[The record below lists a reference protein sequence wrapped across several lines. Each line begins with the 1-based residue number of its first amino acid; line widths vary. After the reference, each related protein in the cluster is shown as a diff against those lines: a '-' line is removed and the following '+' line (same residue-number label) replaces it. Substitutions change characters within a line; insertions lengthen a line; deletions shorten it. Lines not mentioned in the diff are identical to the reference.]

1 MNRSVLA
8 FGLILLLLPLIA
20 GADDVTGKLGV
31 GFEFG
36 TQKMIGGQRDYS
48 DIHHNISAHIRYGLK
63 PNWSLELGYK
73 GGWSHPGIDKRSEDA
88 GFSFPS
94 TMDLYSVFHEPRLGL
109 LYHFTP
115 KKSLSPYA
123 QLSLGMIRNY
133 VVDRRK
139 YAEFKGPFVEG
150 HGLRGYNEDGELMD
164 LDAWNFVGFA
174 GLGFEWFMTPN
185 WAWNLGAR
193 YHFFPGNNL
202 DTVGLSNP
210 YIWGKN
216 HVDADTGMFEAQVG
230 FTIFWGDRDRKAAP
244 VPPVIPPRPDPKPK
258 VLSDRDGDGI
268 YDHQDQCPDKPEDF
282 DGFQDGDGC
291 PDPDNDGDGVLD
303 GRDQCPNTPK
313 GTPVDEKGCAKKA
326 KPARPAIILKG
337 VNFASDS
344 AVLSPGAKVILSEV
358 AGTLGQYEDIKI
370 EVRGHTDNRNT
381 YEYNMELSKNRA
393 AAVKGYL
400 VDKGI
405 DAARITTM
413 GFGERKPIATN
424 DTPEGMAQNR
434 RVELKIKD

>member
-1 MNRSVLA
+1 MKNSVLA
-8 FGLILLLLPLIA
+8 FGLILLLLPLVA

-36 TQKMIGGQRDYS
+36 TQKMVGGQRDYS

-73 GGWSHPGIDKRSEDA
+73 GGWSRPGIWDRGEDA
-88 GFSFPS
+88 GFEFGS
-94 TMDLYSVFHEPRLGL
+94 THDLYSVFHEPRVGL

-123 QLSLGMIRNY
+123 QLSAGMIRNY
-133 VVDRRK
+133 VVDRRS
-139 YAEFKGPFVEG
+139 YSEMKGPFIEG
-150 HGLRGYNEDGELMD
+150 RSIRGYDEDGELQE
-164 LDAWNFVGFA
+164 LDSWNFVGFA
-174 GLGFEWFMTPN
+174 GLGLEWFMTPN

-216 HVDADTGMFEAQVG
+216 HVDADTGMFEAQIG
-230 FTIFWGDRDRKAAP
+230 FTIFWGDRGDAKP
-244 VPPVIPPRPDPKPK
+244 VPPVVPPRPESKPKP
-258 VLSDRDGDGI
+258 VSDRDGDGI

-291 PDPDNDGDGVLD
+291 PDPDNDGDGVPD
-303 GRDQCPNTPK
+303 GRDQCPDTPK
-313 GTPVDEKGCAKKA
+313 GTKVDSKGCAKVVKE
-326 KPARPAIILKG
+326 ARPAIILKG

-344 AVLSPGAKVILSEV
+344 AELSPRAKVILADV
-358 AGTLGQYEDIKI
+358 AKTLAQYEDIEI

-381 YEYNMELSKNRA
+381 FEYNMELSKNRA
-393 AAVKGYL
+393 ASVKTYL
-400 VDKGI
+400 VEQGI
-405 DAARITTM
+405 DASRITTM
-413 GFGERKPIATN
+413 GFGERKPIADN
-424 DTPEGMAQNR
+424 DTPEGMAKNR
-434 RVELKIKD
+434 RVELKVKE

>member
-8 FGLILLLLPLIA
+8 FGLILLLLPLGA

-36 TQKMIGGQRDYS
+36 TQKMAGGQRGYS
-48 DIHHNISAHIRYGLK
+48 DIHHNISAHIRYGLQL
-63 PNWSLELGYK
+63 NWSLELGYK

-115 KKSLSPYA
+115 KKSMSPYA
-123 QLSLGMIRNY
+123 QLSMGMIRNY
-133 VVDRRK
+133 VIDRRK

-150 HGLRGYNEDGELMD
+150 HGLRGYNEDGELVD
-164 LDAWNFVGFA
+164 LDSWNFVGFA
-174 GLGFEWFMTPN
+174 GLGFEWFMTQN

-216 HVDADTGMFEAQVG
+216 HVDADTGMFEAQIG

-244 VPPVIPPRPDPKPK
+244 VPPVIPPRPVSKPQ
-258 VLSDRDGDGI
+258 VVSDRDGDGS
-268 YDHQDQCPDKPEDF
+268 YDHQDQYPD
-282 DGFQDGDGC
+282 
-291 PDPDNDGDGVLD
+291 
-303 GRDQCPNTPK
+303 
-313 GTPVDEKGCAKKA
+313 

-358 AGTLGQYEDIKI
+358 VGTLAQYEDINI
-370 EVRGHTDNRNT
+370 EVRGHADHRNT
-381 YEYNMELSKNRA
+381 YEYNMDLSKNRA
-393 AAVKGYL
+393 AAVKSYL
-400 VDKGI
+400 VEKGI
-405 DAARITTM
+405 DSARITTM
-413 GFGERKPIATN
+413 GFGERRPIATN

-434 RVELKIKD
+434 RAELKIKD